1 MRKKSTLRFLAF
13 LILAVC
19 PLPANAQSSTNIH
32 DRSVLLEGATGTQR
46 SEPAPFRCTQ
56 SAAEQ
61 AAIIREA
68 EASNY
73 TIGRLE
79 FAGNKHISDGV
90 LRKKM
95 RPLQEG
101 EKFKRKNLVR
111 SLAGVSRLKTIHP
124 VRFSDVMLRLEETD
138 KLVDLIICFS
148 EKSVAKR

>member
-1 MRKKSTLRFLAF
+1 MLTHLLMIFAF
-13 LILAVC
+13 ATFSI
-19 PLPANAQSSTNIH
+19 I

-46 SEPAPFRCTQ
+46 GEPAPFRCTQ

-73 TIGRLE
+73 TISRIE
-79 FAGNKHISDGV
+79 FAGNKYISDGV
-90 LRKKM
+90 LRKRM
-95 RPLQEG
+95 RPLQED

-111 SLAGVSRLKTIHP
+111 GLAGVSRLKTIHP

-148 EKSVAKR
+148 EK